1 MQTYFIFTGS
11 SCNVIGNH
19 QFLSVLF
26 YIGNSY
32 GLSFQTRKNKQEGKE
47 DYMDFHSKNQI
58 GVGALFSKGAIK
70 ERDRNRAR

>member
-1 MQTYFIFTGS
+1 
-11 SCNVIGNH
+11 
-19 QFLSVLF
+19 LSVLF